1 MSKKKSLYDRLN
13 TSVADQSSQARDKFD
28 NADLVVAMS
37 RLRQERPEQT
47 AVDKPQAAATE
58 NTVRQTEPAGEA
70 SLDAGKAASDGDV
83 GYVVRSIP
91 IANVK
96 DHPRNARQVYDPAR
110 IDEMATSI
118 ARDGQRVPAV
128 VMPDP
133 AEPGSYLLIEGRYR
147 KRALQSLGRS
157 ALLASIVEPLS
168 DLEAYRLSLL
178 LNEERN
184 DQTILD
190 NALSWKAMLDDGTY
204 RSQDHIA
211 EHLNI
216 KQGTVSKTLALLDLP
231 AGVLSIIKTR
241 PASFGIR
248 IAQELRQLSKLV
260 DEPALESVA
269 EQVIEEKLS
278 VRDLERLRDRKTQE
292 PLTRERSR
300 AYPLQW
306 GSVRLGSI
314 REFEDGRLKID
325 LSNAPESLR
334 AEVIRAVKKTL
345 AEAPA
350 SQPDLDAAAQAAA
363 KKGGRSTASS

>member
-1 MSKKKSLYDRLN
+1 MSKKKGLYDRLN
-13 TSVADQSSQARDKFD
+13 TSVADQNVQAKDKFE

-37 RLRQERPEQT
+37 RVKQQRLDQQNVAP
-47 AVDKPQAAATE
+47 AAPPFADGPAAA
-58 NTVRQTEPAGEA
+58 PAGMP
-70 SLDAGKAASDGDV
+70 SKSGVDPD
-83 GYVVRSIP
+83 YVVKTLP
-91 IANVK
+91 IALVK

-110 IDEMATSI
+110 VDEMATTI

-133 AEPGSYLLIEGRYR
+133 DVPGGYLLIEGRYR
-147 KRALQSLGRS
+147 KRALISLGRS
-157 ALLASIVEPLS
+157 TILASIVEPLS

-190 NALSWKAMLDDGTY
+190 NALSWKTMLDDGTY
-204 RSQDHIA
+204 RGQDHIA

-231 AGVLSIIKTR
+231 ASVLGIIRTR

-248 IAQELRQLSKLV
+248 VAQELRQLSKLM
-260 DEPALESVA
+260 DEAMLESLA
-269 EQVIEEKLS
+269 EQIIAEKLS
-278 VRDLERLRDRKTQE
+278 VRDLERLRERREHE

-306 GSVRLGSI
+306 GDARLGSI

-325 LSNAPESLR
+325 LSNAPEVLR
-334 AEVIRAVKKTL
+334 INIVNAVKKALIDTI
-345 AEAPA
+345 AVE
-350 SQPDLDAAAQAAA
+350 SAQAPPDPAQ
-363 KKGGRSTASS
+363 

>member
-1 MSKKKSLYDRLN
+1 MSKKKGLYDRLN
-13 TSVADQSSQARDKFD
+13 PSVADQNVQSKDKFE

-37 RLRQERPEQT
+37 RVKLQRTQE
-47 AVDKPQAAATE
+47 AVAESLSDSTDVEGPAPVSSPQSPAAAG
-58 NTVRQTEPAGEA
+58 P
-70 SLDAGKAASDGDV
+70 D
-83 GYVVRSIP
+83 YVVRALP
-91 IANVK
+91 ISMVK

-110 IDEMATSI
+110 IDEMATTI

-133 AEPGSYLLIEGRYR
+133 EIPGGYLLIEGRYR
-147 KRALQSLGRS
+147 KRALISLGRTTI
-157 ALLASIVEPLS
+157 LASIVEPLS

-190 NALSWKAMLDDGTY
+190 NALSWKTMLDDGTY
-204 RSQDHIA
+204 RGQDHIA

-231 AGVLSIIKTR
+231 PRVLSIIRTR

-248 IAQELRQLSKLV
+248 IAQEMRQLSKLV
-260 DEPALESVA
+260 DEGALESLA
-269 EQVIEEKLS
+269 EQVIAEKLS
-278 VRDLERLRDRKTQE
+278 VRDLERMRERKAHE

-306 GSVRLGSI
+306 GSARLGSV
-314 REFEDGRLKID
+314 REFEDGRMKID
-325 LSNAPESLR
+325 LTNAPEALR
-334 AEVIRAVKKTL
+334 ANIINAVKKAL
-345 AEAPA
+345 ADTPVDQPA
-350 SQPDLDAAAQAAA
+350 NRD
-363 KKGGRSTASS
+363 STAQKAD

>member
-1 MSKKKSLYDRLN
+1 MSKKKGLYDRLIP
-13 TSVADQSSQARDKFD
+13 SVADQNVQSKDKFE

-37 RLRQERPEQT
+37 RVKLQRMQDT
-47 AVDKPQAAATE
+47 DADGTSVDAGADRRAPVSAPPTQAA
-58 NTVRQTEPAGEA
+58 GE
-70 SLDAGKAASDGDV
+70 D
-83 GYVVRSIP
+83 YVVRALP
-91 IANVK
+91 ISMVK

-110 IDEMATSI
+110 IDEMATTI

-133 AEPGSYLLIEGRYR
+133 ETPGGYLLIEGRYR
-147 KRALQSLGRS
+147 KRALISLGRS
-157 ALLASIVEPLS
+157 AILASIVEPLS

-190 NALSWKAMLDDGTY
+190 NALSWKSMLDDGTY
-204 RSQDHIA
+204 RGQDHIA

-216 KQGTVSKTLALLDLP
+216 KQGTVSKTLAVLDLP
-231 AGVLSIIKTR
+231 PRVLNIIRTR

-248 IAQELRQLSKLV
+248 IAQEMRQLSKV
-260 DEPALESVA
+260 VNEAALESIA
-269 EQVIEEKLS
+269 EQVIGEKLS
-278 VRDLERLRDRKTQE
+278 VRDLERMRERKTHE

-306 GSVRLGSI
+306 GMARLGSI

-325 LSNAPESLR
+325 LSNAPEALR
-334 AEVIRAVKKTL
+334 ANIVSAVKKALADTL
-345 AEAPA
+345 
-350 SQPDLDAAAQAAA
+350 PDPVADPGSAGP
-363 KKGGRSTASS
+363 KPG

>member
-1 MSKKKSLYDRLN
+1 MSKKKGLYERLD
-13 TSVADQSSQARDKFD
+13 TSVADQSTQARDKFD

-37 RLRQERPEQT
+37 RLKQQRPEQT
-47 AVDKPQAAATE
+47 AVGAPQATTAEQVGLVGTHLSVAA
-58 NTVRQTEPAGEA
+58 
-70 SLDAGKAASDGDV
+70 DAGND

-133 AEPGSYLLIEGRYR
+133 GEAGAYLLIEGRYR
-147 KRALQSLGRS
+147 KRALQSLGRGT
-157 ALLASIVEPLS
+157 LLASIVEPLS

-211 EHLNI
+211 EHLNM

-269 EQVIEEKLS
+269 EQVIDEKLS

-306 GSVRLGSI
+306 GNVRLGSI

-334 AEVIRAVKKTL
+334 ADIISAVKKAL
-345 AEAPA
+345 ADSPAALQGSAP
-350 SQPDLDAAAQAAA
+350 
-363 KKGGRSTASS
+363 GGEREPGKEGGKDRIPS

>member
-1 MSKKKSLYDRLN
+1 MSKKKGLYDRLN

-37 RLRQERPEQT
+37 RLKQQRPEQPP
-47 AVDKPQAAATE
+47 AD
-58 NTVRQTEPAGEA
+58 EPAVA
-70 SLDAGKAASDGDV
+70 VSADATATGGSPFLSMDADTDG
-83 GYVVRSIP
+83 YLVRAIP
-91 IANVK
+91 IADVK

-133 AEPGSYLLIEGRYR
+133 AAPGRYLLIEGRYR

-157 ALLASIVEPLS
+157 TLLASVVEPLS

-190 NALSWKAMLDDGTY
+190 NALSWRAMLDDGTY

-231 AGVLSIIKTR
+231 AGVLNIIKTR

-260 DEPALESVA
+260 DEPALEAVA

-306 GSVRLGSI
+306 GSARLGSI

-334 AEVIRAVKKTL
+334 ADIITAVKKTL
-345 AEAPA
+345 AETPVSPAGSAPE
-350 SQPDLDAAAQAAA
+350 AQQS
-363 KKGGRSTASS
+363 KQ

>member
-1 MSKKKSLYDRLN
+1 MSKKKGLYERLN
-13 TSVADQSSQARDKFD
+13 TSVADQNVQAKDKFE

-37 RLRQERPEQT
+37 RVKQQRLEQQDT
-47 AVDKPQAAATE
+47 MPPTVDQANAGTPSVAVSAA
-58 NTVRQTEPAGEA
+58 PAQPGNE
-70 SLDAGKAASDGDV
+70 SE
-83 GYVVRSIP
+83 YVVRTLA
-91 IANVK
+91 IAKVK

-110 IDEMATSI
+110 IDEMATTI

-133 AEPGSYLLIEGRYR
+133 NTPGGYLLIEGRYR
-147 KRALQSLGRS
+147 KRALISLGRS
-157 ALLASIVEPLS
+157 TILASIVEPLS

-190 NALSWKAMLDDGTY
+190 NALSWKSMLDDGTY
-204 RSQDHIA
+204 RGQDHIA

-231 AGVLSIIKTR
+231 SSVLNIIKTR
-241 PASFGIR
+241 PGSFGIR
-248 IAQELRQLSKLV
+248 VAQEMRQLSKLM
-260 DEPALESVA
+260 EESMLESIA
-269 EQVIEEKLS
+269 EQVIAEKLS
-278 VRDLERLRDRKTQE
+278 VRDLERLRERKAHE

-306 GSVRLGSI
+306 GDARLGSI

-325 LSNAPESLR
+325 LTNAPEALR
-334 AEVIRAVKKTL
+334 ANIISAVKKAL
-345 AEAPA
+345 AETMLSNEPEQD
-350 SQPDLDAAAQAAA
+350 SDTAA
-363 KKGGRSTASS
+363 TLT

>member
-1 MSKKKSLYDRLN
+1 MSKKKGLYERLN
-13 TSVADQSSQARDKFD
+13 PSVVDQNVQSKDKFE

-37 RLRQERPEQT
+37 RVKLQRTQEAVPEGLAGSADVAGPAPVST
-47 AVDKPQAAATE
+47 PPSPAAASPE
-58 NTVRQTEPAGEA
+58 
-70 SLDAGKAASDGDV
+70 
-83 GYVVRSIP
+83 YVVRALP
-91 IANVK
+91 ISMVK

-110 IDEMATSI
+110 IDEMATTI

-133 AEPGSYLLIEGRYR
+133 EVPGGYLLIEGRYR
-147 KRALQSLGRS
+147 KRALISLGRTTM
-157 ALLASIVEPLS
+157 LASIVEPLS

-190 NALSWKAMLDDGTY
+190 NALSWKTMLDDGTY
-204 RSQDHIA
+204 RGQDHIA

-231 AGVLSIIKTR
+231 ARVLAIIRTR

-248 IAQELRQLSKLV
+248 IAQEMRQLSKLV
-260 DEPALESVA
+260 DEAALESLA
-269 EQVIEEKLS
+269 EQVIAEKLS
-278 VRDLERLRDRKTQE
+278 VRDLERMRERKAHE

-306 GSVRLGSI
+306 GSARLGSV
-314 REFEDGRLKID
+314 REFEDGRMKID
-325 LSNAPESLR
+325 LTNAPEALR
-334 AEVIRAVKKTL
+334 ANIINAVKKAL
-345 AEAPA
+345 ADTPVDQLANR
-350 SQPDLDAAAQAAA
+350 D
-363 KKGGRSTASS
+363 STAQKAD

>member
-1 MSKKKSLYDRLN
+1 MSKKKGLYDRLN
-13 TSVADQSSQARDKFD
+13 PSVADQTVQSKDKFE

-37 RLRQERPEQT
+37 RVKLQRAQEAETKT
-47 AVDKPQAAATE
+47 ATAEAGLDSRAPAPSASVQA
-58 NTVRQTEPAGEA
+58 PAGE
-70 SLDAGKAASDGDV
+70 D
-83 GYVVRSIP
+83 YVVRALP
-91 IANVK
+91 IALVK

-110 IDEMATSI
+110 IDEMATTI

-133 AEPGSYLLIEGRYR
+133 DTPGAYLLIEGRYR
-147 KRALQSLGRS
+147 KRALISLGRTTI
-157 ALLASIVEPLS
+157 LASIVEPLS

-190 NALSWKAMLDDGTY
+190 NALSWRTMLDDGTY
-204 RSQDHIA
+204 RGQDHIA

-216 KQGTVSKTLALLDLP
+216 KQGTVSKTLAVLDLP
-231 AGVLSIIKTR
+231 PRVLNIVRTR

-248 IAQELRQLSKLV
+248 VAQEMRQLSKLV
-260 DEPALESVA
+260 DETALESIA
-269 EQVIEEKLS
+269 EQVIAEKLS
-278 VRDLERLRDRKTQE
+278 VRDLERMRERKAHE

-306 GSVRLGSI
+306 GNTRLGSI

-325 LSNAPESLR
+325 LANAPEGLR
-334 AEVIRAVKKTL
+334 ANIVNAVKKAMADTL
-345 AEAPA
+345 AEP
-350 SQPDLDAAAQAAA
+350 AA
-363 KKGGRSTASS
+363 KPVENAAKPD

>member
-1 MSKKKSLYDRLN
+1 MSKKKGLYDRLN
-13 TSVADQSSQARDKFD
+13 TSVADQNIQAKDKFE

-37 RLRQERPEQT
+37 KLKQQRTHQETP
-47 AVDKPQAAATE
+47 
-58 NTVRQTEPAGEA
+58 EPARANDIDLATQGPADA
-70 SLDAGKAASDGDV
+70 SSIAEPMSPV
-83 GYVVRSIP
+83 ESHYVVKSLP
-91 IANVK
+91 IAKVK

-110 IDEMATSI
+110 VDEMATTI

-133 AEPGSYLLIEGRYR
+133 DNPGFYLLIEGRYR
-147 KRALQSLGRS
+147 KRALISLGRTTI
-157 ALLASIVEPLS
+157 LASIIEPLS

-190 NALSWKAMLDDGTY
+190 NALSWKAMLADGTY

-216 KQGTVSKTLALLDLP
+216 KQGTVSKTLAVLDLP
-231 AGVLSIIKTR
+231 DSVLNIVKTR
-241 PASFGIR
+241 PGSFGIR
-248 IAQELRQLSKLV
+248 VAQELRQLSKLLDDTV
-260 DEPALESVA
+260 LESIA

-278 VRDLERLRDRKTQE
+278 VRDLERLRERKTHE

-300 AYPLQW
+300 AYSLQW
-306 GSVRLGSI
+306 GNTKLGSI

-325 LSNAPESLR
+325 LSNAPEALR
-334 AEVIRAVKKTL
+334 ANVINAVKKAL
-345 AEAPA
+345 ADTAA
-350 SQPDLDAAAQAAA
+350 SANVDSVS
-363 KKGGRSTASS
+363 RSDSLAVQHD

>member
-1 MSKKKSLYDRLN
+1 MSKRKGLYDRLN
-13 TSVADQSSQARDKFD
+13 TSVADQSNQARDKFD

-37 RLRQERPEQT
+37 RLKQQRPEQT
-47 AVDKPQAAATE
+47 AMDASQVTAVEHALPSRATSSE
-58 NTVRQTEPAGEA
+58 TDTAP
-70 SLDAGKAASDGDV
+70 SDS
-83 GYVVRSIP
+83 YVVRAIP

-157 ALLASIVEPLS
+157 SLLASIVEPLS

-190 NALSWKAMLDDGTY
+190 NALSWRTMLDDGTY

-231 AGVLSIIKTR
+231 AGVLNIIKTR

-260 DEPALESVA
+260 DEAALESVA
-269 EQVIEEKLS
+269 EQVIDEKLS

-306 GSVRLGSI
+306 GNVRLGSI

-325 LSNAPESLR
+325 LSNAPENLR
-334 AEVIRAVKKTL
+334 ADIISAVKKTL
-345 AEAPA
+345 AETPA
-350 SQPDLDAAAQAAA
+350 SQPGLASALQVEGTEED
-363 KKGGRSTASS
+363 KKSTSS

>member
-1 MSKKKSLYDRLN
+1 MSKKKGLYDRLN
-13 TSVADQSSQARDKFD
+13 TSVADQSTQARDKFD

-37 RLRQERPEQT
+37 RLKQQRPDL
-47 AVDKPQAAATE
+47 VATE
-58 NTVRQTEPAGEA
+58 APQVIAAESVRPAGPTSSETN
-70 SLDAGKAASDGDV
+70 DAASDG
-83 GYVVRSIP
+83 YVVRALP

-133 AEPGSYLLIEGRYR
+133 TEPGSYLLIEGRYR
-147 KRALQSLGRS
+147 KRALQSLGRGT
-157 ALLASIVEPLS
+157 LLASIVEPLS

-190 NALSWKAMLDDGTY
+190 NALSWRAMLDDGTY

-231 AGVLSIIKTR
+231 AGVLNIIKTR
-241 PASFGIR
+241 PNSFGIR

-260 DEPALESVA
+260 DEAALESVA

-278 VRDLERLRDRKTQE
+278 VRDLERMRDRKTQE

-306 GSVRLGSI
+306 GNLRLGSI

-325 LSNAPESLR
+325 LSNAPENLR
-334 AEVIRAVKKTL
+334 ADIISAVKKTL
-345 AEAPA
+345 VETAA
-350 SQPDLDAAAQAAA
+350 SQPDLVPAAQA
-363 KKGGRSTASS
+363 GGEARRRNSSSS

>member
-1 MSKKKSLYDRLN
+1 MTKKKGLYDRLN

-28 NADLVVAMS
+28 NADLVMAMS
-37 RLRQERPEQT
+37 RLKQQRPEQT
-47 AVDKPQAAATE
+47 ATEAPPAAAIATATATE
-58 NTVRQTEPAGEA
+58 QARPAGQTSSA
-70 SLDAGKAASDGDV
+70 TSDAASDG
-83 GYVVRSIP
+83 YVVQAIP
-91 IANVK
+91 IASVK

-118 ARDGQRVPAV
+118 ARDGQRVAAV

-147 KRALQSLGRS
+147 KRALQSLGRGT
-157 ALLASIVEPLS
+157 LLASIVEPLS

-306 GSVRLGSI
+306 GNVRLGSI

-325 LSNAPESLR
+325 LSNAPEGLR
-334 AEVIRAVKKTL
+334 TEIISAVKKTL
-345 AEAPA
+345 AEAQV
-350 SQPDLDAAAQAAA
+350 SQPGLDTAAQAAE
-363 KKGGRSTASS
+363 KKGGRSSTSS

>member
-1 MSKKKSLYDRLN
+1 MSKKKGLYDRLN
-13 TSVADQSSQARDKFD
+13 PSVADQSVQSKDKFE

-37 RLRQERPEQT
+37 RVKLQRMQDATVESEV
-47 AVDKPQAAATE
+47 VDAAAAT
-58 NTVRQTEPAGEA
+58 NAPVVTLPAPAG
-70 SLDAGKAASDGDV
+70 DGED
-83 GYVVRSIP
+83 YVVRALP
-91 IANVK
+91 ISMVK

-110 IDEMATSI
+110 IDEMATTI

-133 AEPGSYLLIEGRYR
+133 ETPGGYLLIEGRYR
-147 KRALQSLGRS
+147 KRALISLGRTTI
-157 ALLASIVEPLS
+157 LASIVEPLS

-190 NALSWKAMLDDGTY
+190 NALSWKTMLDDGTY
-204 RSQDHIA
+204 RGQDHIA

-216 KQGTVSKTLALLDLP
+216 KQGTVSKTLAVLDLP
-231 AGVLSIIKTR
+231 SRVLSIIRTR

-248 IAQELRQLSKLV
+248 IAQEMRQLSKLV
-260 DEPALESVA
+260 DEAAMESIA
-269 EQVIEEKLS
+269 EQVIAEKLS
-278 VRDLERLRDRKTQE
+278 VRDLERMRERKAHE

-306 GSVRLGSI
+306 GNARLGSI

-325 LSNAPESLR
+325 LSNAPETLR
-334 AEVIRAVKKTL
+334 ANIVNAVKKALADTL
-345 AEAPA
+345 
-350 SQPDLDAAAQAAA
+350 PDLVADADDSAQ
-363 KKGGRSTASS
+363 KSD

>member
-1 MSKKKSLYDRLN
+1 MSKKKGLYDRLN
-13 TSVADQSSQARDKFD
+13 TSVADQNVQAKDKFE

-37 RLRQERPEQT
+37 RVKQQRLEQQDTAPPTVERTSAGTPFV
-47 AVDKPQAAATE
+47 AVSA
-58 NTVRQTEPAGEA
+58 EPAHMGTE
-70 SLDAGKAASDGDV
+70 SE
-83 GYVVRSIP
+83 YVVRTLA

-110 IDEMATSI
+110 IDEMATTI

-133 AEPGSYLLIEGRYR
+133 DTPGGYLLIEGRYR
-147 KRALQSLGRS
+147 KRALISLGRS
-157 ALLASIVEPLS
+157 TILASIVEPLS

-190 NALSWKAMLDDGTY
+190 NALSWRNMLDDGTY
-204 RSQDHIA
+204 RGQDHIA

-231 AGVLSIIKTR
+231 SSVLNIIKTQ
-241 PASFGIR
+241 PGSFGIR
-248 IAQELRQLSKLV
+248 VAQEMRQLSKLM
-260 DEPALESVA
+260 EESMLESIA
-269 EQVIEEKLS
+269 EQIIAEKLS
-278 VRDLERLRDRKTQE
+278 VRDLERLRERKAHE

-306 GSVRLGSI
+306 GDARLGSI

-325 LSNAPESLR
+325 LTNAPEALR
-334 AEVIRAVKKTL
+334 ANVISAVKKAL
-345 AEAPA
+345 AETMLANEPEQD
-350 SQPDLDAAAQAAA
+350 SD
-363 KKGGRSTASS
+363 TAEKQT

>member
-1 MSKKKSLYDRLN
+1 MSKKKGLYERLD
-13 TSVADQSSQARDKFD
+13 TSVADQSTQARDKFD

-37 RLRQERPEQT
+37 RLKQQRPEQT
-47 AVDKPQAAATE
+47 AADAPQAATAEQVGLVGTPVSV
-58 NTVRQTEPAGEA
+58 TA
-70 SLDAGKAASDGDV
+70 DAGSD

-133 AEPGSYLLIEGRYR
+133 AEAGTYLLIEGRYR

-157 ALLASIVEPLS
+157 TLLASIVEPLS

-190 NALSWKAMLDDGTY
+190 NALSWKSMLDDGTY

-231 AGVLSIIKTR
+231 AGVLNIIKTR

-260 DEPALESVA
+260 DEAALEAVA
-269 EQVIEEKLS
+269 EQVIDEKLS

-306 GSVRLGSI
+306 GNVRLGSI

-325 LSNAPESLR
+325 LSNAPERLR
-334 AEVIRAVKKTL
+334 ADIIGAVKKAL
-345 AEAPA
+345 ADSPAALQGSAPGEERE
-350 SQPDLDAAAQAAA
+350 PG
-363 KKGGRSTASS
+363 KEGGKERISS

>member
-1 MSKKKSLYDRLN
+1 MTKKKGLYDRLN

-37 RLRQERPEQT
+37 RLKQQRPEQT
-47 AVDKPQAAATE
+47 ALEAPQVAAAEHALPRGTTSSE
-58 NTVRQTEPAGEA
+58 TDNAPSE
-70 SLDAGKAASDGDV
+70 
-83 GYVVRSIP
+83 GYVVRAIP

-147 KRALQSLGRS
+147 KRALQSLGRGS
-157 ALLASIVEPLS
+157 LLASIVEPLS

-190 NALSWKAMLDDGTY
+190 NALSWRTMLDDGTY

-231 AGVLSIIKTR
+231 AGVLNIIKTR

-260 DEPALESVA
+260 DEAALESVA
-269 EQVIEEKLS
+269 EQVIDEKLS

-306 GSVRLGSI
+306 GNVRLGSI

-325 LSNAPESLR
+325 LSNAPENLR
-334 AEVIRAVKKTL
+334 AEIISAVKKTL
-345 AEAPA
+345 AETSA
-350 SQPDLDAAAQAAA
+350 SPQDLATARQAEGKEED
-363 KKGGRSTASS
+363 KKSTSS

>member
-1 MSKKKSLYDRLN
+1 MSKKKNLYDKLD
-13 TSVADQSSQARDKFD
+13 TSVADQNSQARDKFD

-37 RLRQERPEQT
+37 RLKQQRPEQ
-47 AVDKPQAAATE
+47 VDKQASHV
-58 NTVRQTEPAGEA
+58 TVAEPSRPAGPSPA
-70 SLDAGKAASDGDV
+70 GGTDATSDS
-83 GYVVRSIP
+83 YVVRAIP
-91 IANVK
+91 IENVK

-133 AEPGSYLLIEGRYR
+133 MESGSYLLIEGRYR

-157 ALLASIVEPLS
+157 TLLASIVEPLS

-190 NALSWKAMLDDGTY
+190 NALSWRTMLDEGTY

-231 AGVLSIIKTR
+231 AGVLGIIKTR

-260 DEPALESVA
+260 DEATLESVA

-306 GSVRLGSI
+306 GNVRLGSI
-314 REFEDGRLKID
+314 REFDDGRLKIE
-325 LSNAPESLR
+325 LSNAPENLR
-334 AEVIRAVKKTL
+334 SDIINAVKKAL
-345 AEAPA
+345 AEKPASPSDFALAAQAEAPTG
-350 SQPDLDAAAQAAA
+350 S
-363 KKGGRSTASS
+363 RNNTSS

>member
-1 MSKKKSLYDRLN
+1 MSKKKGLYDRLSP
-13 TSVADQSSQARDKFD
+13 SVADQTVQSKDKFE

-37 RLRQERPEQT
+37 RVRLQRAQET
-47 AVDKPQAAATE
+47 VTE
-58 NTVRQTEPAGEA
+58 NARADSGEESPAPVSAQQAPAPSISGE
-70 SLDAGKAASDGDV
+70 D
-83 GYVVRSIP
+83 YVVRSLP
-91 IANVK
+91 ISMVK

-110 IDEMATSI
+110 IDEMATTI

-133 AEPGSYLLIEGRYR
+133 QTPGGYLLIEGRYR
-147 KRALQSLGRS
+147 KRALISLGRT
-157 ALLASIVEPLS
+157 AILASIVEPLS

-190 NALSWKAMLDDGTY
+190 NALSWKTMLDDGTY
-204 RSQDHIA
+204 RGQDHIA

-216 KQGTVSKTLALLDLP
+216 KQGTVSKTLAVLDLP
-231 AGVLSIIKTR
+231 SRVLNIIRTR

-248 IAQELRQLSKLV
+248 VAQEMRQLSKLV
-260 DEPALESVA
+260 DEAALESIA
-269 EQVIEEKLS
+269 EQVIAEKLS
-278 VRDLERLRDRKTQE
+278 VRDLERMRERRAHE

-306 GSVRLGSI
+306 GGARLGSI

-325 LSNAPESLR
+325 LSNAPETLR
-334 AEVIRAVKKTL
+334 INIANAVKKAL
-345 AEAPA
+345 AETQPESPAGAETAPVK
-350 SQPDLDAAAQAAA
+350 QE
-363 KKGGRSTASS
+363 

>member
-1 MSKKKSLYDRLN
+1 MNKKKGLYDRLN
-13 TSVADQSSQARDKFD
+13 PSVADQSVQSKDKFE

-37 RLRQERPEQT
+37 RVKLQRMQE
-47 AVDKPQAAATE
+47 AVADSEPAAADA
-58 NTVRQTEPAGEA
+58 EPEVSAHAAKVQQNAEA
-70 SLDAGKAASDGDV
+70 D
-83 GYVVRSIP
+83 YVVRALP
-91 IANVK
+91 IAMVK

-110 IDEMATSI
+110 IDEMATTI

-133 AEPGSYLLIEGRYR
+133 ATPGGYLLIEGRYR
-147 KRALQSLGRS
+147 KRALISLGRTTI
-157 ALLASIVEPLS
+157 LASIVEPLS

-190 NALSWKAMLDDGTY
+190 NALSWKTMLDDGTY
-204 RSQDHIA
+204 RGQDHIA

-216 KQGTVSKTLALLDLP
+216 KQGTVSKTLAVLDLP
-231 AGVLSIIKTR
+231 PRVIGIIRTR

-248 IAQELRQLSKLV
+248 VAQEMRQLSKLV
-260 DEPALESVA
+260 DETALESIA
-269 EQVIEEKLS
+269 EQVVAEKLS
-278 VRDLERLRDRKTQE
+278 VRDLERMRERKAHE

-306 GSVRLGSI
+306 GSTRLGSI

-325 LSNAPESLR
+325 LSNAPEALR
-334 AEVIRAVKKTL
+334 ANVVSAVKKAMADTL
-345 AEAPA
+345 PELPGKPVGTT
-350 SQPDLDAAAQAAA
+350 QKVD
-363 KKGGRSTASS
+363 

>member
-1 MSKKKSLYDRLN
+1 
-13 TSVADQSSQARDKFD
+13 
-28 NADLVVAMS
+28 
-37 RLRQERPEQT
+37 
-47 AVDKPQAAATE
+47 
-58 NTVRQTEPAGEA
+58 
-70 SLDAGKAASDGDV
+70 
-83 GYVVRSIP
+83 
-91 IANVK
+91 
-96 DHPRNARQVYDPAR
+96 VYDPAR

-147 KRALQSLGRS
+147 KRALQSLGRGS
-157 ALLASIVEPLS
+157 LLASIVEPLS

-190 NALSWKAMLDDGTY
+190 NALSWRTMLDDGTY

-231 AGVLSIIKTR
+231 AGVLNIIKTR

-260 DEPALESVA
+260 DEAALESVA

-278 VRDLERLRDRKTQE
+278 VRDLERLRDRKTQD

-306 GSVRLGSI
+306 GHVRLGSI

-325 LSNAPESLR
+325 LSNAPENLR
-334 AEVIRAVKKTL
+334 ADIISAVKKTL

-350 SQPDLDAAAQAAA
+350 SQPGLALGVQVEGREGD
-363 KKGGRSTASS
+363 KKSTLS

>member
-1 MSKKKSLYDRLN
+1 MSKKKGLYDRLN
-13 TSVADQSSQARDKFD
+13 TSVADQNVQAKDKFE

-37 RLRQERPEQT
+37 RVKQQRLEQPET
-47 AVDKPQAAATE
+47 APPTVDQANAGTPFVAVSAAPAKTRTE
-58 NTVRQTEPAGEA
+58 SE
-70 SLDAGKAASDGDV
+70 
-83 GYVVRSIP
+83 YVVRTLE

-110 IDEMATSI
+110 IDEMATTI

-133 AEPGSYLLIEGRYR
+133 NTPGGYLLIEGRYR
-147 KRALQSLGRS
+147 KRALISLGRS
-157 ALLASIVEPLS
+157 TILASIVEPLS

-190 NALSWKAMLDDGTY
+190 NALSWKNMLDDGTY
-204 RSQDHIA
+204 RGQDHIA

-231 AGVLSIIKTR
+231 PGVLNIIKTR
-241 PASFGIR
+241 PGSFGIR
-248 IAQELRQLSKLV
+248 VAQEMRQLSKLM
-260 DEPALESVA
+260 EESMLESIA
-269 EQVIEEKLS
+269 EQVIAEKLS
-278 VRDLERLRDRKTQE
+278 VRDLERLRERKAHE

-306 GSVRLGSI
+306 GDARLGSI

-325 LSNAPESLR
+325 LTNAPEALR
-334 AEVIRAVKKTL
+334 ANIISAVKKAL
-345 AEAPA
+345 ADTMLSSEPTQVSDTAEK
-350 SQPDLDAAAQAAA
+350 QA
-363 KKGGRSTASS
+363 

>member
-1 MSKKKSLYDRLN
+1 MSKKKGLYDRLN
-13 TSVADQSSQARDKFD
+13 TSVADQNVQAKDKFE

-37 RLRQERPEQT
+37 RVKQQRLDQQNQQD
-47 AVDKPQAAATE
+47 VAA
-58 NTVRQTEPAGEA
+58 EA
-70 SLDAGKAASDGDV
+70 SPLTNEPTGAAPATLPSKSSVDAD
-83 GYVVRSIP
+83 YVVKTLP
-91 IANVK
+91 IALVK

-110 IDEMATSI
+110 VDEMATTI

-133 AEPGSYLLIEGRYR
+133 DVPGGYLLIEGRYR
-147 KRALQSLGRS
+147 KRALISLGRS
-157 ALLASIVEPLS
+157 TILASIVEPLS

-190 NALSWKAMLDDGTY
+190 NALSWKTMLDDGTY
-204 RSQDHIA
+204 RGQDHIA

-231 AGVLSIIKTR
+231 TSVLGIIRTR

-248 IAQELRQLSKLV
+248 VAQELRQLSKLM
-260 DEPALESVA
+260 DETMLESLA
-269 EQVIEEKLS
+269 EQIIAEKLS
-278 VRDLERLRDRKTQE
+278 VRDLERLRERKAHE

-306 GSVRLGSI
+306 GDARLGSI

-325 LSNAPESLR
+325 LSNAPEVLR
-334 AEVIRAVKKTL
+334 LNIVNAVKKALIDTI
-345 AEAPA
+345 AVDSAQKPRDPA
-350 SQPDLDAAAQAAA
+350 Q
-363 KKGGRSTASS
+363 

>member
-1 MSKKKSLYDRLN
+1 MSKRKDLYDKLS
-13 TSVADQSSQARDKFD
+13 TSVADQNSQARDKFD
-28 NADLVVAMS
+28 NADLVMAMS
-37 RLRQERPEQT
+37 RLRHQNTPPE
-47 AVDKPQAAATE
+47 AAGLA
-58 NTVRQTEPAGEA
+58 QDMPAGPTATPGPLQAVAVPANEPD
-70 SLDAGKAASDGDV
+70 SG
-83 GYVVRSIP
+83 GYIVKTLLL
-91 IANVK
+91 ANVK

-133 AEPGSYLLIEGRYR
+133 ADPGHYLLIEGRYR

-157 ALLASIVEPLS
+157 TMLASIVEPLS

-184 DQTILD
+184 GQTILD
-190 NALSWKAMLDDGTY
+190 NALSWRAMLDDGTY

-231 AGVLSIIKTR
+231 AGVLNIIRTR
-241 PASFGIR
+241 PDSFGIR

-260 DEPALESVA
+260 DEAALEAVA
-269 EQVIEEKLS
+269 EQVVGEKLS

-306 GSVRLGSI
+306 GEVKLGSI

-325 LSNAPESLR
+325 LSNAPEALR
-334 AEVIRAVKKTL
+334 TDIINAVKKTL
-345 AEAPA
+345 AESPAPDEA
-350 SQPDLDAAAQAAA
+350 SAR
-363 KKGGRSTASS
+363 KR

>member
-1 MSKKKSLYDRLN
+1 MSKKKGLYDRLN
-13 TSVADQSSQARDKFD
+13 PSVADQNVQSKDKFE

-37 RLRQERPEQT
+37 RVKLQRAQEPVSDT
-47 AVDKPQAAATE
+47 VPSDFGSNANLPVSTSQAQSPAA
-58 NTVRQTEPAGEA
+58 N
-70 SLDAGKAASDGDV
+70 D
-83 GYVVRSIP
+83 YVVRALP
-91 IANVK
+91 ISLVK

-110 IDEMATSI
+110 IDEMATTI
-118 ARDGQRVPAV
+118 ARDGQQVPAV

-133 AEPGSYLLIEGRYR
+133 ETPEAYLLIEGRYR
-147 KRALQSLGRS
+147 KRALISLGRTTI
-157 ALLASIVEPLS
+157 LASIVEPLS

-204 RSQDHIA
+204 RGQDHIA

-216 KQGTVSKTLALLDLP
+216 KQGTVSKTLAVLDLP
-231 AGVLSIIKTR
+231 PRVLSIVKTR

-248 IAQELRQLSKLV
+248 IAQEMRQLAKLL
-260 DEPALESVA
+260 DEAALESV
-269 EQVIEEKLS
+269 EEEVIAEKLS
-278 VRDLERLRDRKTQE
+278 VRDLERMRERKAHQ

-306 GSVRLGSI
+306 GGTRLGSI

-325 LSNAPESLR
+325 LANAPELLR
-334 AEVIRAVKKTL
+334 VNIANAVKQAL
-345 AEAPA
+345 ADTQPELPA
-350 SQPDLDAAAQAAA
+350 DPDRLQG
-363 KKGGRSTASS
+363 KPG